1 MSGVLNTLGRVS
13 YQLAF
18 QCSPII
24 FTGGIAGQFGL
35 NIGNI
40 GYMPIIE
47 ITEAANF
54 VANILSGKIPFNL
67 DDFFAHFSPMPGGTL
82 AKYSIGQYP
91 FANQSV
97 AANAII
103 SEPLTLSIR
112 MMIPVKAPGGHP
124 AKLVTM
130 IMLQAAIARH
140 AQLGGTYT
148 VATPAGLYTN
158 LILTGLT
165 DVSSGLNPIPQNTWQ
180 WDFVQPLV
188 TIQQAQGAQSTLM
201 SNFTNGTPPLSTDGL
216 VPGQVQGQ

>member
-1 MSGVLNTLGRVS
+1 MSGSIKIVNDIGRVS

-35 NIGNI
+35 NIGGI
-40 GYMPIIE
+40 GNLPIIA

-54 VANILSGKIPFNL
+54 VANVLSGKIPFNL
-67 DDFFAHFSPMPGGTL
+67 DDFFAHFSPSPGGTL

-103 SEPLTLSIR
+103 AEPLTLSMR
-112 MMIPVKAPGGHP
+112 MNIPVKAPGGHT

-130 IMLQAAIARH
+130 IMLQSVIAKH

-148 VATPAGLYTN
+148 VATPAGFYTN
-158 LILTGLT
+158 MILTGLT
-165 DVSSGLNPIPQNTWQ
+165 DVSNTQHPIPQNAWQ
-180 WDFVQPLV
+180 WDFIQPLV
-188 TIQQAQGAQSTLM
+188 TLTAATAAQNTFMQ
-201 SNFTNGTPPLSTDGL
+201 NITNGTPNLQ
-216 VPGQVQGQ
+216 VPGN